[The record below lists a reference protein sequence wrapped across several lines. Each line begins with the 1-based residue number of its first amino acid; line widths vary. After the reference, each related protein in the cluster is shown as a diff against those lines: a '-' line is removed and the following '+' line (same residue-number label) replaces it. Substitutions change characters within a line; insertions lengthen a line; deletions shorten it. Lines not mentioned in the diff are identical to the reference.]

1 MRNHG
6 MTLLELL
13 VVLAILALMA
23 TVAVTSTDVLLSQG
37 RYEATTRTLANIQ
50 DSVLGPPNAR
60 QADGT
65 LISTGFVADL
75 GGALVCTGTD
85 STGLSE
91 LWALPGGVAPFGLQA
106 TSDPDVVV
114 PCGWRGPYLRLPA
127 GQSGLLDGWGNPFD
141 LLDSSGNPVAPGGTI
156 ATVQSNG
163 SGSNGPYNAP
173 LSVSIQPPP
182 IAVAGYVYVQSS
194 SGSISNPPSGSQ
206 VYVRLFGPNP
216 STGGVQE
223 LPLTVTTGTDG
234 VVSFAMPSG
243 TAVYAPGFLR
253 AYLGGSTSAAATSRS
268 NIVQFVRSEA
278 GITLYLS
285 SSGT

>member
-23 TVAVTSTDVLLSQG
+23 TAAVTSTDVLLSQG

-50 DSVLGPPNAR
+50 DSVLGPPIAR

-75 GGALVCTGTD
+75 GGA
-85 STGLSE
+85 GLHRHR
-91 LWALPGGVAPFGLQA
+91 LDRAFGALGVARRGRAVRLA
-106 TSDPDVVV
+106 SDERS
-114 PCGWRGPYLRLPA
+114 GRGGSLRLARPLSALA
-127 GQSGLLDGWGNPFD
+127 GRTKRSSRRLGQPIRSARFQRQSGGPGRNDRYGSKQRFRQQRAIQRALGQH
-141 LLDSSGNPVAPGGTI
+141 SAAPDRGRRI
-156 ATVQSNG
+156 CLCAD
-163 SGSNGPYNAP
+163 
-173 LSVSIQPPP
+173 
-182 IAVAGYVYVQSS
+182 S

-206 VYVRLFGPNP
+206 VYVSLFGPNP

>member
-141 LLDSSGNPVAPGGTI
+141 LLDSSGNPVPRAERSLRFK
-156 ATVQSNG
+156 ATVPAATGHTTRPSR
-163 SGSNGPYNAP
+163 SAFSRPRSRSPDMFMCRAP
-173 LSVSIQPPP
+173 AEAFRTRP
-182 IAVAGYVYVQSS
+182 
-194 SGSISNPPSGSQ
+194 
-206 VYVRLFGPNP
+206 
-216 STGGVQE
+216 
-223 LPLTVTTGTDG
+223 
-234 VVSFAMPSG
+234 
-243 TAVYAPGFLR
+243 
-253 AYLGGSTSAAATSRS
+253 AAARS
-268 NIVQFVRSEA
+268 
-278 GITLYLS
+278 T
-285 SSGT
+285 